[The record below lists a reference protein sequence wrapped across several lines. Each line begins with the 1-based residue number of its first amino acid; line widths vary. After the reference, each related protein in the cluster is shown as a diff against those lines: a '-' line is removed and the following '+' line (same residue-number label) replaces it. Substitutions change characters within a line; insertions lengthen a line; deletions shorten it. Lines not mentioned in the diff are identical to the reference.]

1 MLRREV
7 RLRREYLYRKSL
19 EGAAKADY
27 ERRLAIRNALA
38 AGKPIPTELRGAEP
52 RIRDADTYADAAHDA
67 PRSHVDDEY
76 ADAGATPP
84 KVVVTT
90 SRDPSSR
97 LAQFAKE
104 VRLLVPNAQRL
115 NRGGLIVPDLMAACR
130 SNGVTD
136 VIVLHETRGEPDA
149 LIVCHLP
156 YGPTAYF
163 SLSGVVLRHDVH
175 DATVGTMS
183 LAYPHLVF
191 DGFDTPLGR
200 RVASV
205 LKYLF
210 PVPKED
216 AARVISFVNRADGV
230 SMRHHTFNAG
240 AAGKGREEDVALK
253 EVGPRM
259 EMSLYQLRLGTLE
272 QKEADDEW
280 VLRPYMNT
288 AKKRDRKSVV

>member
-19 EGAAKADY
+19 EGAAKAEY

-38 AGKPIPTELRGAEP
+38 AGKPIPTELRGTEAGL
-52 RIRDADTYADAAHDA
+52 RGTDAYADAVHDA
-67 PRSHVDDEY
+67 PRTHVDDEY
-76 ADAGATPP
+76 ADAGAVAP

-104 VRLLVPNAQRL
+104 VRLLIPNAQRL
-115 NRGGLIVPDLMAACR
+115 NRGSLIVGDLMAACR

-136 VIVLHETRGEPDA
+136 VVVLHEHRGEPDA
-149 LIVCHLP
+149 LLVCHLP

-163 SLSGVVLRHDVH
+163 TLSGVVLRHDVH
-175 DATVGTMS
+175 DASVGTMS
-183 LAYPHLVF
+183 LAYPHLVL
-191 DGFDTPLGR
+191 DGFGTPLGR
-200 RVASV
+200 RVANV
-205 LKYLF
+205 LKHLF
-210 PVPKED
+210 PVPKAD
-216 AARVISFVNRADGV
+216 ATRVITFVNQADGV
-230 SMRHHTFNAG
+230 SMRHHTFNGG
-240 AAGKGREEDVALK
+240 AAGKGREEDVVLK

-288 AKKRDRKSVV
+288 AKKRRALG